1 MLLSVFYVLLV
12 ARNLAAHAEASH
24 SLLTVDDGRE
34 AADAT
39 RSGLFLVINCFLGQL
54 FDRVDII
61 KPVSNVHLYVR
72 TCVRPSVC
80 PQKVSAISMR
90 FSM

>member
-12 ARNLAAHAEASH
+12 ARNLTAHAEASH
-24 SLLTVDDGRE
+24 SLLT
-34 AADAT
+34 DAT
-39 RSGLFLVINCFLGQL
+39 RSGLFLIINCFLVRL

-61 KPVSNVHLYVR
+61 KPVSNVHPYVR
-72 TCVRPSVC
+72 TCVRPSVR